1 MATPPNIVAWE
12 IPWTEEPAGYS
23 PWGYKRVR
31 YNLAIFPTQGLDP
44 HLLLLLHGREIL
56 TTLPPGK
63 PNLAAEQQQMRFY
76 VTFS

>member
-56 TTLPPGK
+56 YHSATWEAQLSG
-63 PNLAAEQQQMRFY
+63 
-76 VTFS
+76 